1 MSKPVR
7 IGMKVVLA
15 GFLMLVL
22 MLFVKGSID
31 FVYTGF

>member
-1 MSKPVR
+1 MNQTIR
-7 IGMKVVLA
+7 IGMKMVLA
-15 GFLMLVL
+15 GFLMLLL

>member
-1 MSKPVR
+1 MSAPTR
-7 IGMKVVLA
+7 IGLKMVLA
-15 GFLMLVL
+15 GFLVLVL